1 MKMPEGKFI
10 ATVKVGEKGQIVI
23 PKGARELFDIQPGD
37 TLLLMADVNQGIAIV
52 QNTDYLNF
60 ANAIFQAQE
69 KPPEEEE
76 K

>member
-10 ATVKVGEKGQIVI
+10 ATVKVGEK
-23 PKGARELFDIQPGD
+23 ARLSFPREPGTFDIQPGD

-69 KPPEEEE
+69 KPPEEVE